1 MVDMSVRCGKG
12 GIEIV
17 CGGVKMILPW
27 SRYRDVTI
35 CVGNS
40 YISLPCEDACELLKE
55 AARDTERVVK
65 LVRLASRFSTKR
77 AQRSWARSFLHTDDR
92 DSLLARLETEVLKAE
107 SRRYW
112 NERGEKVMYELAEKE
127 FLPFSEGVFL
137 KAKKPREAIMA
148 IFNGRFLRPGF
159 YYVWTMNYV
168 ARTLEKDCATR
179 DDYAY
184 APMNREWLND
194 CLDLI
199 KERAELLPEEMREK
213 VKRLLLLAL
222 V

>member
-1 MVDMSVRCGKG
+1 LVDISARCGKK
-12 GIEIV
+12 GIEIT
-17 CGGVKMILPW
+17 CGGVKMMLPW
-27 SRYRDVTI
+27 SRYRDVSI

-40 YISLPCEDACELLKE
+40 CISLPCEDACELLKE
-55 AARDTERVVK
+55 ATKDTERVAK

-77 AQRSWARSFLHTDDR
+77 AQRGWARSFLHADDR

-179 DDYAY
+179 DDYAF
-184 APMNREWLND
+184 APMNREWLNN

-199 KERAELLPEEMREK
+199 KERAELLPEEMKEK
-213 VKRLLLLAL
+213 LKRLLLLAL